1 MNAAD
6 ADTLEKQYQIE
17 LQRAQG
23 VVEDG
28 EGNRTKV
35 ELLPTLDGRGRMY
48 DVGHGAA
55 DAPQMPG
62 NRKKKE
68 KVETRDPKTGDIVRY
83 NADDDSM
90 TLGEMLRQEKLSAGM
105 ADQKNLN
112 AQFAQAIA
120 TDGGFKV
127 SISF

>member
-1 MNAAD
+1 
-6 ADTLEKQYQIE
+6 
-17 LQRAQG
+17 
-23 VVEDG
+23 
-28 EGNRTKV
+28 
-35 ELLPTLDGRGRMY
+35 MY